1 MGAACGSARDS
12 SSPSGGKANSQL
24 SRNKNRKLTSLD
36 DVINVKQRKSAEIR
50 LSSSEKK
57 KLFDRKFSVKK

>member
-12 SSPSGGKANSQL
+12 SNPSGEKANSQTL
-24 SRNKNRKLTSLD
+24 RNKNRKLTSLD
-36 DVINVKQRKSAEIR
+36 DVINVKQRRSAEIR
-50 LSSSEKK
+50 LSESEKK